1 MILRKATE
9 QDLIQ
14 AAGNLSKGDLQEFHM
29 NIPNR
34 DPREVLPKALDET
47 THAIV
52 IGSMVLAVGGSK
64 FPDIWFVTTTV
75 VDTLSRAE
83 RFRFYRMLKEH
94 LTVVQHA
101 NQRMLTNYVSLQNK
115 PHIRLLES
123 LNARFSE
130 STVMS
135 QAGFAFRQFWL

>member
-14 AAGNLSKGDLQEFHM
+14 ASGNLSKGDLDEFHM

-34 DPREVLPKALDET
+34 DPREVLPMALDET

-64 FPDIWFVTTTV
+64 LPDIWFVTTTV
-75 VDTLSRAE
+75 VDTLTQAE
-83 RFRFYRMLKEH
+83 RIRFYKILKGH
-94 LTVVQHA
+94 LMDVQGSDNHW
-101 NQRMLTNYVSLQNK
+101 RTNFVSVQNK

-123 LNARFSE
+123 LGAQISE
-130 STVMS
+130 QVTMS
-135 QAGFAFRQFWL
+135 QAGFSFKQFWL

>member
-14 AAGNLSKGDLQEFHM
+14 ASGNLSKGDLDEFHM

-34 DPREVLPKALDET
+34 DPREVLPLALDET

-64 FPDIWFVTTTV
+64 LPDIWFVTTTV
-75 VDTLSRAE
+75 VDTLTNAE
-83 RFRFYRMLKEH
+83 RIRFYKILKGH
-94 LTVVQHA
+94 LAKVQHA
-101 NQRMLTNYVSLQNK
+101 TQRMLTNFVSVQNK

-123 LNARFSE
+123 LNAQFSE

-135 QAGFAFRQFWL
+135 QAGFSFKQFWL